1 MAIFEPNLTSRLLV
15 KAGANFINSADCQI
29 LELGCG
35 SGFISG
41 QLLKLG
47 LCSGQNIYMSDISS
61 EAVDKAV
68 QSFSGLVPE
77 TNFRVGSCLS
87 PWQDQKFD
95 LIISDVAGI
104 ANEVAKISSWYQ
116 GIEFEAGDDGLSNAL
131 IVLGSARNHLN
142 PYGALLF
149 PVLSLSDRFKLR
161 TEISKVF
168 KSWTETEEKLWPLPE
183 ELLNHDELLE
193 ELAAAGKIHLERKY
207 GRLLGITSVA
217 ICRM

>member
-15 KAGANFINSADCQI
+15 KAAENLIEGADYQI

-47 LCSGQNIYMSDISS
+47 LCSGQNIYMSDISA
-61 EAVDKAV
+61 EAVEKAI
-68 QSFSGLVPE
+68 QSFSGLIPE

-87 PWQDQKFD
+87 PWQDQEFD

-104 ANEVAKISSWYQ
+104 ANEVAKVSSWYQ
-116 GIEFEAGDDGLSNAL
+116 GIEFEAGDDGLSNTLA
-131 IVLGSARNHLN
+131 VLGSARNHLK
-142 PYGALLF
+142 PFGALLF
-149 PVLSLSDRFKLR
+149 PILSLSDRFKLR
-161 TEISKVF
+161 SEISKIF
-168 KSWTETEEKLWPLPE
+168 RSWTETEEKLWPLPD
-183 ELLNHDELLE
+183 ELLNHGELLE
-193 ELAAAGKIHLERKY
+193 ELAKAGKIHLERKY
-207 GRLLGITSVA
+207 GKTLGITSVA